1 MKILIFGAGALGCVV
16 GGFMKKAGH
25 EVILVGRSEIVE
37 AIQREG
43 LYISGIWGNH
53 HIPNLPIFSQIS
65 DDWKGQFDLVILS
78 VKSYD
83 TELAIQEIV
92 PIISGNTLVCSYQN
106 GLGNVEK
113 IAERVGMTRTIP
125 ARVIFG
131 SRVIK
136 PGFVQVTVIAEPT
149 ALGRLSNGPDEGK
162 VREIAELMNK
172 AGIPTLYTDNIEGLI
187 WSKVAYN
194 SALNPL
200 SALLDV
206 PYGRLMDTEET
217 QMIMKNVI
225 YELYVVAKTK
235 NVPMIISTPE
245 EYIQQL
251 FYKLIPP
258 TAEHYASMRED
269 LKQGRKTEIDA
280 LNGAIVKIGKE
291 LNINCPTNMLLTSLI
306 KAREKISLNN
316 LQISISP

>member
-16 GGFMKKAGH
+16 GGFLKKAGH
-25 EVILVGRSEIVE
+25 EVTLVGRQDMVE

-53 HIPNLPIFSQIS
+53 YVPNLPIFTRIS
-65 DDWKGQFDLVILS
+65 DEWKGKFDLIFLS

-83 TELAIQEIV
+83 TEQAIREISPLV
-92 PIISGNTLVCSYQN
+92 SDNTLVCSYQN

-113 IAERVGMTRTIP
+113 IAESVGASRTIP

-131 SRVIK
+131 SRVLK

-149 ALGRLSNGPDEGK
+149 ALGRLNDGPDEGI

-172 AGIPTLYTDNIEGLI
+172 AGIPTVYAENIEGLI
-187 WSKVAYN
+187 WAKVAYN

-217 QMIMKNVI
+217 KMIMKNVI
-225 YELYVVAKTK
+225 YELYIVAKTK
-235 NVPMIISTPE
+235 NIPMIIPTPE

-269 LKQGRKTEIDA
+269 LKQGKRTEIDA
-280 LNGAIVKIGKE
+280 LNGAIVKLGEE
-291 LNINCPTNMLLTSLI
+291 LGIPCPVNMLLTNLI
-306 KAREKISLNN
+306 VAREKMFTKTAHS
-316 LQISISP
+316 

>member
-1 MKILIFGAGALGCVV
+1 MKILIIGAGALGSVV

-25 EVILVGRSEIVE
+25 DVFLVGRPEMVE

-53 HIPNLPIFSQIS
+53 HIPNLPIFTKVQEE
-65 DDWKGQFDLVILS
+65 WKGNIDLVLLS

-83 TELAIQEIV
+83 TEQAIRDIL
-92 PIISGNTLVCSYQN
+92 PIISNNTLVCSYQN

-113 IAERVGMTRTIP
+113 IAEFLGMKRTIP

-131 SRVIK
+131 SRILK

-149 ALGRLSNGPDEGK
+149 ALGRLEQGPDESI
-162 VREIAELMNK
+162 VRNIAETMNK
-172 AGIPTLYTDNIEGLI
+172 SGIPTIYTENIEGLI
-187 WSKVAYN
+187 WAKVAYN

-206 PYGRLMDTEET
+206 PYGRLMETEET
-217 QMIMKNVI
+217 QIIMKNVI
-225 YELYVVAKTK
+225 HELYAVAQKK

-245 EYIQQL
+245 EYIQLL

-269 LKQGRKTEIDA
+269 LKQGKKTEIDA

-291 LNINCPTNMLLTSLI
+291 LHIDCPINGLLTNLI
-306 KAREKISLNN
+306 KAREKMIVN
-316 LQISISP
+316 LVQE

>member
-25 EVILVGRSEIVE
+25 EVILVGRPEMVD

-53 HIPNLPIFSQIS
+53 YVPNLPIFTKVQ
-65 DDWKGQFDLVILS
+65 DEWKGQIDLILLS

-83 TELAIQEIV
+83 TEQAVRDIL
-92 PIISGNTLVCSYQN
+92 PIISDNTLICSYQN

-113 IAERVGMTRTIP
+113 IAEFVGMGRIIP

-131 SRVIK
+131 SRVLK

-149 ALGRLSNGPDEGK
+149 ALGRLEQGPDETI
-162 VREIAELMNK
+162 VRDIAETMNK
-172 AGIPTLYTDNIEGLI
+172 SGIPTIFTENIQGLI
-187 WSKVAYN
+187 WAKVAYN

-206 PYGRLMDTEET
+206 PYGKLMETEET
-217 QMIMKNVI
+217 QMMMKSVI
-225 YELYVVAKTK
+225 YELYAVAQKK
-235 NVPMIISTPE
+235 NIPMIIPTPE
-245 EYIQQL
+245 EYIQLL

-269 LKQGRKTEIDA
+269 LKQGKKTEIDA
-280 LNGAIVKIGKE
+280 LNGAIVKIGEE
-291 LNINCPTNMLLTSLI
+291 LNIDCPVNRLLTNLI
-306 KAREKISLNN
+306 KAREKMSVKAV
-316 LQISISP
+316 QE

>member
-1 MKILIFGAGALGCVV
+1 MKILVLGAGALGCVV

-25 EVILVGRSEIVE
+25 EVVLVGRPEMVE
-37 AIQREG
+37 AIQKEG

-53 HIPNLPIFSQIS
+53 YVPNLPAYLKIS
-65 DDWKGQFDLVILS
+65 DEWRGQFDLIVLS

-83 TELAIQEIV
+83 TEQAVREIL
-92 PIISGNTLVCSYQN
+92 PIVSERTLVCSYQN
-106 GLGNVEK
+106 GLGNIEK
-113 IAERVGMTRTIP
+113 ISEYIGCERTVP

-131 SRVIK
+131 SRVLK

-149 ALGRLSNGPDEGK
+149 ALGRLDKGPDDFV
-162 VREIAELMNK
+162 VREIAETMNK
-172 AGIPTLYTDNIEGLI
+172 SGIPTLYAENIEGLI
-187 WSKVAYN
+187 WAKVAYN

-206 PYGRLMDTEET
+206 PYGKLMETEET

-225 YELYVVAKTK
+225 YELYTVAKAK
-235 NVPMIISTPE
+235 DVPMIVPTPE
-245 EYIQQL
+245 EYVFQL

-269 LKQGRKTEIDA
+269 LIQGKRTEIDA
-280 LNGAIVKIGKE
+280 LNGAIVKIGKDF
-291 LNINCPTNMLLTSLI
+291 NINCPVNTILTNLI
-306 KAREKISLNN
+306 KAREKCL
-316 LQISISP
+316 